1 MTTIPERARDAR
13 HQIAEIVR
21 THGGAWNGVLDAA
34 IDDILRVM
42 LHAAARYP
50 NQPIVS
56 GSHGVVRFRQ
66 NAIVRHLLDNGP
78 FDLNDL
84 AQLPF
89 SDDDRAQFAQLI
101 GYSVA
106 GWCELSYVSDE
117 AYARATER

>member
-21 THGGAWNGVLDAA
+21 AHGGAWNGAMDAA
-34 IDDILRVM
+34 IDDILRTM
-42 LHAAARYP
+42 LRAAARYP

-56 GSHGVVRFRQ
+56 VARVLRFRQ

-106 GWCELSYVSDE
+106 GWSDLPYVSDE

>member
-13 HQIAEIVR
+13 HQIAEIV
-21 THGGAWNGVLDAA
+21 TANGGTWSGAMDAA
-34 IDDILRVM
+34 IDDILRTM
-42 LHAAARYP
+42 LRAAARYP

-56 GSHGVVRFRQ
+56 AAHGVLRFQ
-66 NAIVRHLLDNGP
+66 PNAIVRHLLDTSA

-89 SDDDRAQFAQLI
+89 SDADRAQFAQLI

-106 GWCELSYVSDE
+106 GWGDLPYVSNE

>member
-21 THGGAWNGVLDAA
+21 AHGGAWNGAMDAA
-34 IDDILRVM
+34 IDDILRTM
-42 LHAAARYP
+42 LRAAARYP

-56 GSHGVVRFRQ
+56 VARGRRHFRP
-66 NAIVRHLLDNGP
+66 NAIVRHLLDTSA
-78 FDLNDL
+78 FDLNEL
-84 AQLPF
+84 ALLPF

-106 GWCELSYVSDE
+106 GWSDLPYVSDE